1 MKKEYQKPAENVV
14 LTQFQRHILT
24 AGSAKSMNDS
34 KSNTGLEYR
43 GGKTEDARSREFGFW
58 DDDYE

>member
-14 LTQFQRHILT
+14 LTQFQRHIL
-24 AGSAKSMNDS
+24 SSKSMNDM
-34 KSNTGLEYR
+34 KSNTGLEYK